1 MNESTTYI
9 KFHSDIKF
17 TINQPYI
24 HSDHDQ
30 KSFENQYATIKR
42 LYQKDIAFLQLTD
55 DVLKEMIRN
64 AINESKRL
72 FN

>member
-1 MNESTTYI
+1 MNEPTNFI
-9 KFHSDIKF
+9 KFHADIQF
-17 TINQPYI
+17 TISQPYI
-24 HSDHDQ
+24 FSDHNQ

-64 AINESKRL
+64 AISESRKL